1 MVLVLRQR
9 SGVEWWNLVS
19 MFQSLVRSVENC
31 ETRGDD
37 AELEEDD
44 PCTGSQQHW
53 PRGADHVMVSDLT
66 SDEHCPSWI
75 LTKSDILRE
84 CLKKKN
90 WPKFYKFWN
99 VLGHFQL
106 KNSRFLRG

>member
-9 SGVEWWNLVS
+9 SGVEWLNLLS

-66 SDEHCPSWI
+66 SDKHCPSGI
-75 LTKSDILRE
+75 LTKSNILRE
-84 CLKKKN
+84 CLKKKDLA
-90 WPKFYKFWN
+90 KMF
-99 VLGHFQL
+99 
-106 KNSRFLRG
+106 

>member
-9 SGVEWWNLVS
+9 SGVEWLNLLS
-19 MFQSLVRSVENC
+19 MFQSLVRSVKNC

-66 SDEHCPSWI
+66 SDEHRPSWI
-75 LTKSDILRE
+75 LTKSNILRE
-84 CLKKKN
+84 CLKKKDLA
-90 WPKFYKFWN
+90 KI
-99 VLGHFQL
+99 L
-106 KNSRFLRG
+106 